1 MGFTPLEGLVMA
13 TRSGSVDPGIFLW
26 LQRRAGLS
34 ADDVNEALERQSG
47 LLGLAGTADMREVLD
62 ACGRGD
68 LDARLALD
76 VYVHRLVAGVAAMTA
91 AMGGLDVLLF
101 TGGVGEHAAEVR
113 AVAAER
119 LGFLGVDV
127 DGDANAGAAPDAD
140 VSSRGARVRTLVI
153 AAREDLEIARQ
164 VREALG
170 G

>member
-1 MGFTPLEGLVMA
+1 
-13 TRSGSVDPGIFLW
+13 
-26 LQRRAGLS
+26 
-34 ADDVNEALERQSG
+34 
-47 LLGLAGTADMREVLD
+47 
-62 ACGRGD
+62 